1 MTVFEEASLIV
12 QVWNAALRALL
23 EGFRRKSPT
32 QSKGEFKWMDFL
44 RSDE

>member
-12 QVWNAALRALL
+12 QYGTPHCERWSKAS
-23 EGFRRKSPT
+23 GRKSPT